1 MFRKY
6 ASVCLQKK
14 TKVNIPITLIE
25 KHTCSSR
32 IISVGQSHPD
42 RYLWQFFHVKWFE
55 HVFGHDIKL
64 VSVNIKLSGQI
75 IFDWLHLWLL
85 HSNWPRRQMLK
96 KKEKEE
102 SINKK
107 INLIYQVEHSP
118 RLIIEPGLWYAFFC
132 SSKHEHSDSFLHFN
146 GSCLFWFVS

>member
-1 MFRKY
+1 LNNKKILYFYKFTNHSLQSWVTFEPY
-6 ASVCLQKK
+6 GYISSLNSHEQCLGNTHLFVYKKK
-14 TKVNIPITLIE
+14 TKVNIFITLIE

-96 KKEKEE
+96 KKRKRR
-102 SINKK
+102 IDK
-107 INLIYQVEHSP
+107 
-118 RLIIEPGLWYAFFC
+118 
-132 SSKHEHSDSFLHFN
+132 
-146 GSCLFWFVS
+146 